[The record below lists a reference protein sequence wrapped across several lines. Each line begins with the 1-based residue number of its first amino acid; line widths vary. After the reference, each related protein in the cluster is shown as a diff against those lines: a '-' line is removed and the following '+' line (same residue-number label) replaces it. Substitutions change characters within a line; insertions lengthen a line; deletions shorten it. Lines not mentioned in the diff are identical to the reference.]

1 MPKKPKQ
8 AKKTQKNNLFYL
20 LIWQRLDKI
29 EPLFYYL
36 SGALYGYLRIKGSL
50 SKVWV
55 IYSLAEYISQV
66 IIKVWSAFSKAWP
79 KFLNYYTKPWAK
91 Q

>member
-36 SGALYGYLRIKGSL
+36 SGALYGYLRIKGL
-50 SKVWV
+50 
-55 IYSLAEYISQV
+55 
-66 IIKVWSAFSKAWP
+66 
-79 KFLNYYTKPWAK
+79 T
-91 Q
+91 

>member
-20 LIWQRLDKI
+20 LIRQRLDKI

-36 SGALYGYLRIKGSL
+36 SGALYGYLRIKGFL
-50 SKVWV
+50 SKVG
-55 IYSLAEYISQV
+55 
-66 IIKVWSAFSKAWP
+66 
-79 KFLNYYTKPWAK
+79 
-91 Q
+91 